1 MILCRCLYTVIAVAS
16 IVFGFINLVSFKIS
30 IFTNLTLIL
39 FYVFAILCLGATIVS
54 CWLDVQEWYYF
65 KWLFFNALVRTFEIS
80 FAWC

>member
-1 MILCRCLYTVIAVAS
+1 MTVSRCLYTVIAFTS
-16 IVFGFINLVSFKIS
+16 IVFGVINLVSFKIS

-54 CWLDVQEWYYF
+54 CWLDVYHWYLF
-65 KWLFFNALVRTFEIS
+65 NWLFFNALVRTFEIS